1 MPELC
6 RQHNAGLLK
15 QYGDLFATSLVDDSL
30 VPIKINTADEEE
42 TLSSFTYARKALFLR
57 KKELSDKKTVQTFWI
72 ISGFF

>member
-57 KKELSDKKTVQTFWI
+57 TKEFSDEEKLSKNF
-72 ISGFF
+72 G